1 MAQLQ
6 DIQNIFFLGV
16 GGIGMSAL
24 ARYYRHCGKNVG
36 GYDRTPSA
44 LTKEL
49 EKEGIMITYDD
60 DANVFNSRFSLFNS
74 PEKTLVVRTPAVP
87 ADSIIY
93 TYLRERGFEIHKRA
107 EVLGM
112 ISREKKAL
120 CVAGTHG
127 KTTTSTMI
135 AHLMQSN
142 AFLGGISMNY
152 GTNLLLNKDSEYV
165 TVEADEYDRS
175 FHHLAPYISVV
186 TSVDADHLDIYG
198 TPEAYRD
205 AFAHYTS
212 LITGALVMKKGI
224 ALQPRLQTGVKCY
237 TYSATGHADFYADN
251 IRISDGQISF
261 DYQMPDGMIE
271 NVRLGVPVWVNIENA
286 VAAMAVAHLCGA
298 KDDAIREAIASFRG
312 VQRRFNIH
320 VNTPKVVYID
330 DYAHHPDEIAT
341 SIDSVRRLYPSRK
354 MIGVFQPHLY
364 TRTRDFADGFARVL
378 STLDECILLPIY
390 PARELPIPGVTS
402 DMLLGKIGRGT
413 LIEKADL
420 AKELKSRVEQS
431 DKPVVIMTIGAGD
444 IDRLVPEITEILG
457 K

>member
-1 MAQLQ
+1 
-6 DIQNIFFLGV
+6 
-16 GGIGMSAL
+16 
-24 ARYYRHCGKNVG
+24 
-36 GYDRTPSA
+36 
-44 LTKEL
+44 
-49 EKEGIMITYDD
+49 
-60 DANVFNSRFSLFNS
+60 
-74 PEKTLVVRTPAVP
+74 
-87 ADSIIY
+87 
-93 TYLRERGFEIHKRA
+93 
-107 EVLGM
+107 
-112 ISREKKAL
+112 
-120 CVAGTHG
+120 
-127 KTTTSTMI
+127 
-135 AHLMQSN
+135 
-142 AFLGGISMNY
+142 
-152 GTNLLLNKDSEYV
+152 
-165 TVEADEYDRS
+165 
-175 FHHLAPYISVV
+175 
-186 TSVDADHLDIYG
+186 
-198 TPEAYRD
+198 
-205 AFAHYTS
+205 
-212 LITGALVMKKGI
+212 
-224 ALQPRLQTGVKCY
+224 
-237 TYSATGHADFYADN
+237 
-251 IRISDGQISF
+251 
-261 DYQMPDGMIE
+261 MPDGMIE